1 MPDLHDEFGF
11 SPALAS
17 GKIPT
22 WLKKLL
28 TGGPPPSPP
37 TRRSGGIPIDDLRN
51 LARQH
56 GVKQAGKLRES
67 FEPEVWEAI
76 EAAKREIERPGGYSQ
91 KILKEDIPVDLV
103 EAMGGGTP
111 PPATEALG
119 KGSATAPRRPR
130 GQAQTVLTRP
140 PPPPASGPG
149 QLVRW
154 DELPESIQKT
164 WKREDWYGQS
174 REQQAAALQMHRQ
187 AERLFPST
195 PVEQQTFEAGPS
207 LLREIGQD
215 FGAVGQSL
223 AETLGQAS
231 PRGLGA
237 GIRKLGKKIAYPA
250 KELWGGL
257 RGTPDAGAKARM
269 ADVVSKHR
277 GRQGVSARGRA
288 FVIDK
293 RTGKYIVGVSNR
305 RVRMDNMG
313 DRIKQEILN
322 NPEGFEFVKD

>member
-37 TRRSGGIPIDDLRN
+37 TRRSGRIPIDDLRN
-51 LARQH
+51 LAKQH
-56 GVKQAGKLRES
+56 GVRQAGRLRES
-67 FEPEVWEAI
+67 FEPEVLEAI
-76 EAAKREIERPGGYSQ
+76 EAAKREIERPGGYSLSEQ
-91 KILKEDIPVDLV
+91 KILKEDIPVGTGPHRDLA
-103 EAMGGGTP
+103 EAMGGETERPWLTIGQP
-111 PPATEALG
+111 PWRSP
-119 KGSATAPRRPR
+119 S
-130 GQAQTVLTRP
+130 
-140 PPPPASGPG
+140 PPPASGPG

-195 PVEQQTFEAGPS
+195 PVEQQTLEAGPS
-207 LLREIGQD
+207 RFRQ
-215 FGAVGQSL
+215 VGQSL
-223 AETLGQAS
+223 GETLGQAS

-237 GIRKLGKKIAYPA
+237 GIGKLGKKIAYPF
-250 KELWGGL
+250 KEAWGGL
-257 RGTPDAGAKARM
+257 RGTPDAGANARM